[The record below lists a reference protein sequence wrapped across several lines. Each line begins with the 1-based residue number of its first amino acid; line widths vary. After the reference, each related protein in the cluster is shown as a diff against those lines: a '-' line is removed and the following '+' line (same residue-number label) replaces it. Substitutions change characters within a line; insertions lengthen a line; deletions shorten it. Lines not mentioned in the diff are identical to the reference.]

1 MTIRPIFSAL
11 LRNKT
16 APLLVILQVA
26 ISLAILC
33 NMMYIV
39 NLRLAAAVRPSG
51 INAEQN
57 VFHLVYQP
65 IGTFSAQE
73 NKARKEFQKQLLAAL
88 PGVVELARTNQTPF
102 GTSDSRTSIAT
113 DRKQTQPTADAGF
126 YKTPDSLVKTLGL
139 RLLAGRDFTPDDVVD
154 RDENLSVRTNP
165 KVVIVSQALAKLM
178 YPDASSV
185 IGQPL
190 LFGTGNDA
198 DEAQIIGVV
207 ETLITPSA
215 ENAPESNY
223 TVISPIRNLHRSSN
237 FVIRTEPGQRDR
249 VMLAAQE
256 VLKKS
261 SNNLAVIKADT
272 LESDR
277 ERRYHADKGLAW
289 MLVAVSVLLLLVTA
303 SGIIGMSTLWVAQR
317 TKQIGVRRALG
328 ARKIDILW
336 YFITENL
343 IISSIGIVIGVVFA
357 VALNQILVSQF
368 ELSKLPIVYLFIAPV
383 IFWLLGVLAVI
394 DPARRA
400 ANISPA
406 TATRTA

>member
-26 ISLAILC
+26 ISLAVLC

-39 NLRLAAAVRPSG
+39 NLRLSAAVRPSG
-51 INAEQN
+51 IHAERD
-57 VFHLVYQP
+57 VFRLEYQP
-65 IGTFSAQE
+65 IGKFSAEE
-73 NKARKEFQKQLLAAL
+73 NKARKELQKHLLAAL
-88 PGVVELARTNQTPF
+88 PGVVSVAYTNQTPF
-102 GTSDSRTSIAT
+102 GSSDSRTSIAT
-113 DRKQTQPTADAGF
+113 NRKQTQPTADAGF
-126 YKTPDSLVKTLGL
+126 YKTPDSLIKTLGL
-139 RLLAGRDFTPDDVVD
+139 RLLAGRDFTSDDVID
-154 RDENLSVRTNP
+154 LDPKISARAKT
-165 KVVIVSQALAKLM
+165 KVVIVSQALAKIM
-178 YPDASSV
+178 YPDADNV
-185 IGQPL
+185 IGKPL

-198 DEAQIIGVV
+198 DEVQIIGVI

-215 ENAPESNY
+215 ENAVESNY
-223 TVISPIRNLHRSSN
+223 TLISPIRDLHRSSN

-261 SNNLAVIKADT
+261 SSDLATTEVSA
-272 LESDR
+272 LERDR

-289 MLVAVSVLLLLVTA
+289 MLLAVSVLLLLVTA
-303 SGIIGMSTLWVAQR
+303 SGIVGMSTLWVAQR

-368 ELSKLPIVYLFIAPV
+368 ELSKLPIAYLFIAPV

>member
-26 ISLAILC
+26 ISLAVLC

-39 NLRLAAAVRPSG
+39 NLRLSAAVRPSG
-51 INAEQN
+51 IQAERD
-57 VFHLVYQP
+57 VFRLEYQP
-65 IGTFSAQE
+65 IGKFSAAE
-73 NKARKEFQKQLLAAL
+73 NKARKELQKHLLAAL
-88 PGVVELARTNQTPF
+88 PGVVSVAYTNQTPF
-102 GTSDSRTSIAT
+102 GSSDSRTSIAT
-113 DRKQTQPTADAGF
+113 NRKQIQATTNAGRF
-126 YKTPDSLVKTLGL
+126 ETPDSLIKTLGL
-139 RLLAGRDFTPDDVVD
+139 RLLAGRDFTSDDVVD
-154 RDENLSVRTNP
+154 LDPKISAQAKT

-178 YPDASSV
+178 YPDADNV
-185 IGQPL
+185 IGKPL

-198 DEAQIIGVV
+198 DEVQIIGVI

-215 ENAPESNY
+215 ENAVESNY
-223 TVISPIRNLHRSSN
+223 TLISPIRDLHRYSS

-261 SNNLAVIKADT
+261 SSDLATTEVSA
-272 LESDR
+272 LERDR
-277 ERRYHADKGLAW
+277 EQRYHADKGLAW
-289 MLVAVSVLLLLVTA
+289 MLLAVSVLLLLVTA
-303 SGIIGMSTLWVAQR
+303 SGIVGMSTLWVAQR

-368 ELSKLPIVYLFIAPV
+368 ELSKLPIAYLFIAPV

>member
-1 MTIRPIFSAL
+1 MIIRPIFSAL
-11 LRNKT
+11 LRNRT

-26 ISLAILC
+26 ISLAVLC

-39 NLRLAAAVRPSG
+39 NLRLSAAVRPSG
-51 INAEQN
+51 IQAERD
-57 VFHLVYQP
+57 VFRLEYQP
-65 IGTFSAQE
+65 IGKFSVEE
-73 NKARKEFQKQLLAAL
+73 NKARKALQKQLLEAV
-88 PGVVELARTNQTPF
+88 PGVVSVAFTNQTPF
-102 GTSDSRTSIAT
+102 GYSDSRSGIAT
-113 DRKQTQPTADAGF
+113 NRKQIQSTTHAAG
-126 YKTPDSLVKTLGL
+126 YETPDSLIKTLGL
-139 RLLAGRDFTPDDVVD
+139 RLLAGRDFTADDVVD
-154 RDENLSVRTNP
+154 FDSTISARAKT

-178 YPDASSV
+178 YPDADNV
-185 IGQPL
+185 IGKPL

-198 DEAQIIGVV
+198 DEVQIIGVI
-207 ETLITPSA
+207 ETLITPAA
-215 ENAPESNY
+215 ENAVESNY
-223 TVISPIRNLHRSSN
+223 TLISPARDLYRSSN
-237 FVIRTEPGQRDR
+237 FVIRTEAGQRDR

-261 SNNLAVIKADT
+261 FNNLAVINADT
-272 LESDR
+272 LERDR

-289 MLVAVSVLLLLVTA
+289 MLLAVSVLLLLVTA
-303 SGIIGMSTLWVAQR
+303 SGIVGMSTLWVAQR

-343 IISSIGIVIGVVFA
+343 IISSTGIVIGVVFA

-368 ELSKLPIVYLFIAPV
+368 ELSKLPIAYLFIAPV

>member
-1 MTIRPIFSAL
+1 MIIRPIFSAL
-11 LRNKT
+11 LRNRT

-26 ISLAILC
+26 ISLAVLC

-39 NLRLAAAVRPSG
+39 NLRLSAAVRPSG
-51 INAEQN
+51 IQAERD
-57 VFHLVYQP
+57 VFRLEYQP
-65 IGTFSAQE
+65 IGKFSVEE
-73 NKARKEFQKQLLAAL
+73 NKARKAIQKQLLEAV
-88 PGVVELARTNQTPF
+88 PGVVSVALTNQTPF
-102 GTSDSRTSIAT
+102 GYSDSRSGIAT
-113 DRKQTQPTADAGF
+113 NRKQTQSTTHAAG
-126 YKTPDSLVKTLGL
+126 YETPDSLIKTLGL
-139 RLLAGRDFTPDDVVD
+139 RLLAGRDFTADDVVD
-154 RDENLSVRTNP
+154 FDPTISARAKT

-178 YPDASSV
+178 YPDADNV
-185 IGQPL
+185 IGKPL

-198 DEAQIIGVV
+198 DEVQIIGVI
-207 ETLITPSA
+207 ETLITPAA
-215 ENAPESNY
+215 ENAVESNY
-223 TVISPIRNLHRSSN
+223 TLISPARDLYRSSN
-237 FVIRTEPGQRDR
+237 FVIRTEAGQRDR

-261 SNNLAVIKADT
+261 FNNLAVINADT
-272 LESDR
+272 LERDR

-289 MLVAVSVLLLLVTA
+289 MLLAVSVLLLLVTA
-303 SGIIGMSTLWVAQR
+303 SGIVGMSTLWVAQR